1 MNALAWLGRALLAPP
16 GWLAGALS
24 SRWRERSLF
33 CFFATPGMG
42 GAERVHAQIV
52 GAVADLDPV
61 VVFTE
66 VARDASLLPLY
77 EAHCNPLQLHGRAR
91 LRVREYFNEAR
102 MAAEINRARNPVV
115 LGAFSHFFY
124 RLLPRLRRDVRCVD
138 LIHNFGVEFEHFSL
152 PYVERI
158 DARVVLSHR
167 IKEEF
172 ASIYAAFGCPP
183 GLSERIVVI
192 PNGVQVPDAPADKV
206 REGPLRV
213 LYVGRSTPEKRVH
226 LVTEVAAE
234 VARRG
239 IDAEFT
245 LVGDI
250 ELADALGA
258 NCRLVGLVTDAAT
271 LRQHYEQA
279 HFLLLT
285 SSREGL
291 PMAMLEAMAQGC
303 VPLVPGV
310 GAILEH
316 VNPGLNGILL
326 DPEPEIELVRQ
337 AADAI
342 ERLSKHRGAL
352 AAMGKAAHAHVHEHC
367 SDTAF
372 RAAWRK
378 VLATSDD

>member
-1 MNALAWLGRALLAPP
+1 MNPLAWLGRALLAPP
-16 GWLAGALS
+16 GWLTGALS
-24 SRWRERSLF
+24 SRWRERSVF

-52 GAVADLDPV
+52 EAVADRKPV

-66 VARDASLLPLY
+66 VTRDASLLPLY
-77 EAHCNPLQLHGRAR
+77 EAHGKTLQIHGRVR
-91 LRVREYFNEAR
+91 SRVREYFNEAR
-102 MAAEINRARNPVV
+102 MAAEINRARSAVV

-124 RLLPRLRRDVRCVD
+124 RMLPRLRRDVRCVD

-152 PYVERI
+152 PYVDRL
-158 DARVVLSHR
+158 DARVVLSQR
-167 IKEEF
+167 IKDEF
-172 ASIYAAFGCPP
+172 ASLYAAFGCAP

-192 PNGVQVPDAPADKV
+192 PNGVPVPDLPTAKA

-226 LVTEVAAE
+226 LVTLVAAE

-239 IDAEFT
+239 IDAVFT

-250 ELADALGA
+250 TLAEAPGA
-258 NCRLVGLVTDAAT
+258 NCRLVGLVTEAAA
-271 LRQHYEQA
+271 LQQHYAQA

-310 GAILEH
+310 GAIPEQ
-316 VNPGLNGILL
+316 VKPGLNGILL
-326 DPEPEIELVRQ
+326 DPEPETELVKQ

-352 AAMGKAAHAHVHEHC
+352 AAMGKAAHAHVREHC

-372 RAAWRK
+372 RAAWRQ
-378 VLATSDD
+378 VLARGDG

>member
-24 SRWRERSLF
+24 SRWRDRSVF

-52 GAVADLDPV
+52 GAVADLNPV

-66 VARDASLLPLY
+66 VARDEALLPLY
-77 EAHCNPLQLHGRAR
+77 EAHCKPLQLHRRSRNRA
-91 LRVREYFNEAR
+91 REYFNESR
-102 MAAEINRARNPVV
+102 MAAEINRAQNPVV

-124 RLLPRLRRDVRCVD
+124 RLLPRLRSDVRCVD

-158 DARVVLSHR
+158 DARVVLSQR
-167 IKEEF
+167 IKDEF
-172 ASIYAAFGCPP
+172 ASIYSAFGCRP
-183 GLSERIVVI
+183 GQADRIVVI
-192 PNGVQVPDAPADKV
+192 PNGVQVPETPADKM
-206 REGPLRV
+206 REGLLRV
-213 LYVGRSTPEKRVH
+213 LYVGRSTPEKRVQ
-226 LVTEVAAE
+226 LVAQVAAE

-239 IDAEFT
+239 INAEFT
-245 LVGDI
+245 LAGDI
-250 ELADALGA
+250 KLAAGLGT

-310 GAILEH
+310 GAIPEH
-316 VNPGLNGILL
+316 VNPGLNGVLL
-326 DPEPEIELVRQ
+326 DPEPEAELVKQ

-352 AAMGKAAHAHVHEHC
+352 AAMGKAAHAHVRACC

-378 VLATSDD
+378 VLARGDG